1 MTLLCQSR
9 DGEPVKSY
17 FYKDGDMIGSDPKE
31 NLTLTNVQK
40 SDEGLYSC
48 STEDHPHTHESRL
61 TVRGQCNDLSYST
74 SFPGL

>member
-1 MTLLCQSR
+1 MTLLCQTR
-9 DGEPVKSY
+9 DGEPGRSY
-17 FYKDGDMIGSDPKE
+17 FYKDGDMIEPDPKE

-40 SDEGLYSC
+40 SHEGLYSC

>member
-1 MTLLCQSR
+1 MTLLCESR
-9 DGEPVKSY
+9 DGEPRKSY
-17 FYKDGDMIGSDPKE
+17 FYKDGDMIGSDLE
-31 NLTLTNVQK
+31 GTLTLTNVQK

-48 STEDHPHTHESRL
+48 SAGVDKKSPEFRL

>member
-1 MTLLCQSR
+1 MTLLCESR
-9 DGEPVKSY
+9 DGEPRKSY
-17 FYKDGDMIGSDPKE
+17 FYKDGDMIGSDLE
-31 NLTLTNVQK
+31 GTLTLTNVQK